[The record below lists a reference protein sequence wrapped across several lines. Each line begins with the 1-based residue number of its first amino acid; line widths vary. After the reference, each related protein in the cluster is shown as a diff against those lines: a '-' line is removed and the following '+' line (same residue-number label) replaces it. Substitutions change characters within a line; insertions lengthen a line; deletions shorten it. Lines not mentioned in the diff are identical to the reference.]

1 MIMMTTMMMLD
12 KTHIF
17 IQICQV
23 LKTPHQ
29 ITAVLQKF
37 QCGFPLL
44 LAAACGQGR
53 TKAEDVRVKIWK
65 TRFNVRRPNGLMKLG
80 PGLEVVD
87 FLLLY
92 TVKTV
97 LLAHWNTFVY
107 TFHQKRHPRGVK
119 SVPWYNLKYLIRLWQ
134 LIGSVGCSVYQL
146 RIASTP

>member
-1 MIMMTTMMMLD
+1 MQMIMMTTMMMLD

-37 QCGFPLL
+37 QCGFPLF

-65 TRFNVRRPNGLMKLG
+65 TRFDVRRPNGLMKLG

-97 LLAHWNTFVY
+97 LLASLEYICIYFSP
-107 TFHQKRHPRGVK
+107 KKHPRGVK
-119 SVPWYNLKYLIRLWQ
+119 SVP
-134 LIGSVGCSVYQL
+134 
-146 RIASTP
+146 